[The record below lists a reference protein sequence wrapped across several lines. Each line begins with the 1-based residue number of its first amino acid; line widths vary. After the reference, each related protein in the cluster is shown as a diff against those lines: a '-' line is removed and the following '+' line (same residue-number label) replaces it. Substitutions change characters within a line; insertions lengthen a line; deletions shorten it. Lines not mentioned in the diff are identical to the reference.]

1 MSQHSFDVLV
11 IGTGG
16 GGSVAAR
23 KCAAAGKKVAIV
35 DALPFGGTC
44 ALRGCDPKK
53 VLVGAA
59 ETVARSRQLL
69 GHGVAQEAI
78 ISWPELMAF
87 KRTFTE
93 SVPEKKEAGFQKA
106 GIHTFHGVARF
117 TGPHTVQIDADVL
130 EAKQFV
136 IATGARPQPL
146 GIPGEELLLDST
158 DFMELPELSADLT
171 FVGGGYIA
179 FEFAHLAAR
188 AGAKVRILHRGAR
201 PLENFEPE
209 LVEHLLV
216 ATREAGIEVVLN
228 TEVKRLTRTPDG
240 QLRLHAETDGQA
252 REFTASLA
260 FHAAGRE
267 PALADLNLEAAGV
280 AYTRRGVTVNEY
292 LQSTSHPDV
301 YAAGDAAASG
311 LPLTPVAGKAS
322 QVAAANLLEG
332 NHQVIDY
339 GLMPSAVFA
348 HPVLASV
355 GLGEAEATRQGLKF
369 QVKHD
374 VTTGWFTSKRLR
386 TPRSAFKVLIEEETD
401 LILGAHLLG
410 PNAEEV
416 INLFMLAM
424 HAKLPATEVRK
435 LIFAYPT
442 ASSDITYM
450 L

>member
-23 KCAAAGKKVAIV
+23 KCAAAGKRVAIV
-35 DALPFGGTC
+35 DALPYGGTC

-69 GHGVAQEAI
+69 GHGVAQEATV
-78 ISWPELMAF
+78 SWPELMAF

-93 SVPEKKEAGFQKA
+93 PVPEKKEAGFQKA
-106 GIHTFHGVARF
+106 GIHPFHGVARF
-117 TGPHTVQIDADVL
+117 TGPHTVQVGADVL

-136 IATGARPQPL
+136 IATGARAQPL

-158 DFMELPELSADLT
+158 DFMELPELPADLT

-209 LVEHLLV
+209 LVEHLLI
-216 ATREAGIEVVLN
+216 ATREAGIEVLLN
-228 TEVKRLTRTPDG
+228 TEVKRLSKTPDG
-240 QLRLHAETDGQA
+240 QLRLHAETDGQP
-252 REFTASLA
+252 REFPAGLA
-260 FHAAGRE
+260 IHAAGRE
-267 PALADLNLEAAGV
+267 PALAELNLEAAGV
-280 AYTRRGVTVNEY
+280 AYTRQGVTVNEY

-322 QVAAANLLEG
+322 HVAAANLLEG

-424 HAKLPATEVRK
+424 HARLPAAEVRK

-442 ASSDITYM
+442 ASSDIIYM

>member
-23 KCAAAGKKVAIV
+23 KCAAAGKRVAIV

-69 GHGVAQEAI
+69 GHGLAQQAV
-78 ISWPELMAF
+78 ISWSELMAF

-93 SVPEKKEAGFQKA
+93 PVPEKKEAGFQKA

-117 TGPHTVQIDADVL
+117 TGPHTVQIGADVL

-136 IATGARPQPL
+136 IATGARPLPL

-158 DFMELPELSADLT
+158 DFMELPELPADLT

-209 LVEHLLV
+209 LVEHLLI

-228 TEVKRLTRTPDG
+228 TEVKRVSRTPDG
-240 QLRLHAETDGQA
+240 QLHLHAETDGQA

-260 FHAAGRE
+260 LHAAGRV
-267 PALADLNLEAAGV
+267 PALAELNLEAAGV
-280 AYTRRGVTVNEY
+280 AYTRHGVTVNEY

-322 QVAAANLLEG
+322 HVAAANLLEG

-355 GLGEAEATRQGLKF
+355 GLGEEEATRQGLKF

-424 HAKLPATEVRK
+424 HAKLPAAEVRK

-442 ASSDITYM
+442 ASSDIIYM